1 MMRFMAVFVMSLL
14 TLSFA
19 VSEDKIIYQAMENS
33 PNKAVLEKIDP
44 ELLIIYPADNERYT
58 IIVFT
63 DVFCPYCR
71 KLHQNLNQFTD
82 NGITVRYVPFPLTG
96 DSKPVLESIWCAP
109 KDQQHFLMDVGMLEL
124 KYKARSCDFPVM
136 DEARKFATELKVYG
150 TPSIFLE
157 DGRKVSGFM
166 SPAEII
172 DGLEGRLNFDEW
184 RPAHMRNQ

>member
-1 MMRFMAVFVMSLL
+1 MMRFMAIFVMSLL
-14 TLSFA
+14 MLSFA
-19 VSEDKIIYQAMENS
+19 VSEDKITYQAMENS
-33 PNKAVLEKIDP
+33 PNKAVLDKIDP
-44 ELLIIYPADNERYT
+44 ELLIIYPAENERYT
-58 IIVFT
+58 ITVFT

-166 SPAEII
+166 SPTEII

-184 RPAHMRNQ
+184 RPEHLRK

>member
-1 MMRFMAVFVMSLL
+1 MSLL
-14 TLSFA
+14 TISLA
-19 VSEDKIIYQAMENS
+19 VSEDKITYQAIENS
-33 PNKAVLEKIDP
+33 PNKTILDKIDP
-44 ELLIIYPADNERYT
+44 ELLVIYPAEQERYT
-58 IIVFT
+58 ITVFT

-82 NGITVRYVPFPLTG
+82 NGITVRFVPFPLTR
-96 DSKPVLESIWCAP
+96 DSNPVLESIWCAP
-109 KDQQHFLMDVGMLEL
+109 KDQQQFLLDVGMLQM
-124 KYKARSCDFPVM
+124 KFKAQSCDFPVI
-136 DEARKFATELKVYG
+136 DEARKFSKELKVYG

-184 RPAHMRNQ
+184 RPAHLRNQ